1 MRGVT
6 SHESRNQTITG
17 EHVRPVPQLLHLG
30 EELRG
35 EVRLADV
42 EVGADGGV
50 EEGLGAAGDGGVG
63 AEEEAVEA
71 VVVIGGDEIDEEGF
85 GIGEF
90 VVGEERGEE
99 GEEGARGLGEEGE
112 VGVGPV
118 EEGEECG
125 GVGG

>member
-17 EHVRPVPQLLHLG
+17 EHIRPVPQLLHLG

-50 EEGLGAAGDGGVG
+50 EEGLGAAGDGGFG
-63 AEEEAVEA
+63 A
-71 VVVIGGDEIDEEGF
+71 VVVIGGDEFDEEGF
-85 GIGEF
+85 GVGEF